1 MKNKVSLK
9 SFVNERTALKNTK
22 KEEINTPT
30 YNNIEPIENN
40 VTFNQFNKTFSNIEN
55 VSFDLVNAFSFN
67 TNPILTY
74 DDDEKKLQI
83 VTNVCNGYMD
93 MINELENGSMP
104 LLESSSINSM
114 DNMFQTMYIN
124 RVIDLFSNIDRSINA
139 IICAAVNNLQQLG
152 ILNKYANEFN
162 CNINFGY
169 FKRLARSI
177 SISDNLY
184 NSKYRNDDVPNMRYL
199 ANMLFMAGLHN
210 SDKIALQSLTIGI
223 CSSIYNDLA
232 LRLTIPVEG
241 EFYINYI
248 NSIITKVHFIV
259 FDMLTRLAYEAYLLV
274 DYLNK
279 SKYN

>member
-9 SFVNERTALKNTK
+9 SFVTERTALKKNTK
-22 KEEINTPT
+22 KEEINTVT
-30 YNNIEPIENN
+30 TSNIEPIENN
-40 VTFNQFNKTFSNIEN
+40 INFNQFNKAFSNIEIA
-55 VSFDLVNAFSFN
+55 SFDLVNAFSFN
-67 TNPILTY
+67 TSPILSY
-74 DDDEKKLQI
+74 NDDEQQLQI
-83 VTNVCNGYMD
+83 ITNVCNDYMEI
-93 MINELENGSMP
+93 INQLENGSMP

-114 DNMFQTMYIN
+114 ASMFKTMYIN
-124 RVIDLFSNIDRSINA
+124 RVIDLFNNIDKSINA

-152 ILNKYANEFN
+152 ISNKYVNDFN
-162 CNINFGY
+162 YYTINFGY

-177 SISDNLY
+177 SVSDNLY
-184 NSKYRNDDVPNMRYL
+184 NRMYRNDNVPDMRYL

-279 SKYN
+279 